1 MMLFLLCVLL
11 TVDQIGSARF
21 NPRDAEWYLRTPFFF
36 CVCDL
41 LIFLHRL
48 SSTSHADSGA
58 ASHPGVSDGTHR
70 RRATFAV
77 E

>member
-1 MMLFLLCVLL
+1 MLFWSCVHIS
-11 TVDQIGSARF
+11 VDNIGSARLT
-21 NPRDAEWYLRTPFFF
+21 PRDAEWYLRTPFFF

-48 SSTSHADSGA
+48 SSTSQADFGA
-58 ASHPGVSDGTHR
+58 ASHPGVSDSTHR